1 MDNLPVVVRRDRQ
14 TENPGMPF
22 RSGSVSYRRLRVVG
36 DAPAAPDEAL
46 FATLAE
52 HPVRL
57 PSVGEPPEIASGFC
71 TGRHVFDGNYSHDA
85 CAFGAALLAA
95 MRIDVAKVPSEIRR
109 AYRVMAEDARR
120 GRDGDGVQ
128 ALSRPLRKEAKE
140 EAEERCRRDLA
151 EGKFRRVSMVPF
163 LWDMPEGLL
172 LAPVNGETPLSEL
185 KGLFDAAF
193 GLRIEPRSAGSLAR
207 ELLAARGRSAD
218 LEDALPDALTGRPD
232 DGREGDAAPT
242 RAASRP
248 DIPWAFA
255 AGEPLDFLGNL
266 FLLWLWHAS
275 ERREGVIETAGPTV
289 AFAIERLLDMECAWG
304 VSGRQSLVD
313 ETPTRLPEAK
323 KALQAGKWP
332 RRLGLLVAVHGQEFR
347 CTLHGDRFSVSG
359 WKRIDPD
366 AAPTAEG
373 GPPARSGRSPRE
385 TLELQLDAV
394 LTFDR
399 ALVALYD
406 AFLRERFDAGW
417 PTRRDA
423 MRSWIVDLGRAP
435 TPRAIV
441 EVAQPQFANGS
452 PLAAAQA

>member
-1 MDNLPVVVRRDRQ
+1 
-14 TENPGMPF
+14 MPF

-36 DAPAAPDEAL
+36 DAPAAPDEAV

-57 PSVGEPPEIASGFC
+57 PSVGTPPEIASGFC
-71 TGRHVFDGNYSHDA
+71 TGRHVFDGSYAHDA
-85 CAFGAALLAA
+85 CAFGASLLAA

-120 GRDGDGVQ
+120 GRDADGVQ
-128 ALSRPLRKEAKE
+128 ALSRSLRKEAKE

-151 EGKFRRVSMVPF
+151 EGKYRRVSMVPF

-207 ELLAARGRSAD
+207 ELLAVRGRSAD

-232 DGREGDAAPT
+232 DGREGETAPG
-242 RAASRP
+242 RSPSRP
-248 DIPWAFA
+248 DVPWAFA

-275 ERREGVIETAGPTV
+275 ERREGVIETGGPTV
-289 AFAIERLLDMECAWG
+289 AFTIERLLDMECAWG
-304 VSGRQSLVD
+304 ISGRQSLVD

-347 CTLHGDRFSVSG
+347 CTLQGDRFAVSG

-366 AAPTAEG
+366 APSTAEG
-373 GPPARSGRSPRE
+373 GPRARSGRSPRE

-406 AFLRERFDAGW
+406 AFLRERFDAAW

-435 TPRAIV
+435 TARAIV
-441 EVAQPQFANGS
+441 EVAQPQFAKGS
-452 PLAAAQA
+452 PLAAAGA